1 MKDTRLLYMENCKT
15 QQREI
20 TQDLHKLRDTPCSNM
35 ENYKIEMP
43 ILPKLTYR
51 LNTIPFRILIYFF
64 KKEINKMILKSIWN
78 YKGTRIAKTIW
89 KRIKLENLCCARQ

>member
-1 MKDTRLLYMENCKT
+1 MKDTRLMYMENCKT

-35 ENYKIEMP
+35 EKPNIEVP

-51 LNTIPFRILIYFF
+51 LNAIPFRILICFF
-64 KKEINKMILKSIWN
+64 KKEINKMILKFI
-78 YKGTRIAKTIW
+78 
-89 KRIKLENLCCARQ
+89 